1 MKLWDAPRSSAS
13 YRVRIALH
21 WKGIEFERIPV
32 DLVAG
37 AQREPAYRATHPQGL
52 VPALADG
59 EVVLQQSLAI
69 VEYLDEIHPQPPL
82 LPRDPVLRARV
93 RAAAQLV
100 ACDIHPLNN
109 LRVLRYLEDPLDLPE
124 ETRLAWYRHW
134 IAEGLGALERMLGTR
149 REGPYCF
156 GESVSLADLCLV
168 PQLFNAR
175 RFACP
180 TEAYPT
186 LRRID
191 AACQRLPAFQAAHP
205 ERSS

>member
-1 MKLWDAPRSSAS
+1 MKLWDAARSSAC

-37 AQREPAYRATHPQGL
+37 EQRDPAYRARHPQGL
-52 VPALADG
+52 VPTLADG

-69 VEYLDEIHPQPPL
+69 VEYLDETRAQRPL
-82 LPRDPVLRARV
+82 LPADPAARAAV

-100 ACDIHPLNN
+100 ACDVHPLNN
-109 LRVLRYLEDPLDLPE
+109 LRVLRYLEGTLVLPAE
-124 ETRLAWYRHW
+124 SRLAWYRHW
-134 IAEGLGALERMLGTR
+134 VANGLGALEAMLSGHDA
-149 REGPYCF
+149 GPYCF
-156 GESVSLADLCLV
+156 GAAVTLADLCLV

-175 RFACP
+175 RFECP
-180 TEAYPT
+180 LETFPT

-191 AACQRLPAFQAAHP
+191 AACAALPEFRAAHP
-205 ERSS
+205 EA